1 MEIQEKSAAGD
12 LVTEID
18 RAGERAIVEGILAAR
33 ADDAILG
40 EEGTDRAGTSG
51 VRWVID
57 PLDGTA
63 SYVRGYPGYAVSI
76 GIEVDGRPAVGV
88 VQDALGRVTLGV
100 AGGGAERDGRP
111 VRPSERSTLAESVLA
126 TGFGY
131 DPEMRIR
138 EARTLA
144 ELIGHV
150 ADIRR
155 SGSAAMDLCA
165 VASGEVD
172 AYFELHLAPWDT
184 AAGAVV
190 VEAAGAVF
198 RQFEQPDGER
208 LTVASP
214 VGLLEPMLELLGD
227 TGLKVG

>member
-1 MEIQEKSAAGD
+1 
-12 LVTEID
+12 
-18 RAGERAIVEGILAAR
+18 
-33 ADDAILG
+33 
-40 EEGTDRAGTSG
+40 
-51 VRWVID
+51 
-57 PLDGTA
+57 
-63 SYVRGYPGYAVSI
+63 
-76 GIEVDGRPAVGV
+76 
-88 VQDALGRVTLGV
+88 
-100 AGGGAERDGRP
+100 
-111 VRPSERSTLAESVLA
+111 ERSTLAESILA

-138 EARTLA
+138 EARTLT
-144 ELIGHV
+144 ELIGRV

-155 SGSAAMDLCA
+155 SGSAAVDLCA
-165 VASGEVD
+165 VACGEVD

-214 VGLLEPMLELLGD
+214 VGLLEPVLGLLGD
-227 TGLKVG
+227 AGLKVSAPPRRI

>member
-1 MEIQEKSAAGD
+1 M
-12 LVTEID
+12 
-18 RAGERAIVEGILAAR
+18 
-33 ADDAILG
+33 
-40 EEGTDRAGTSG
+40 
-51 VRWVID
+51 ID

-88 VQDALGRVTLGV
+88 VEDGLGRVTVGV
-100 AGGGAERDGRP
+100 TGQGAEREGRP
-111 VRPSERSTLAESVLA
+111 VRPSQRTILAEAILA

-138 EARTLA
+138 QARTLTD
-144 ELIGHV
+144 LIGRV

-165 VASGEVD
+165 VACGEAD
-172 AYFELHLAPWDT
+172 AYYELHLAPWDT
-184 AAGAVV
+184 AAGAAVV
-190 VEAAGAVF
+190 KAAGGVF
-198 RQFEQPDGER
+198 RQFDQPDGER

-214 VGLLEPMLELLGD
+214 VGLIEALLGLLGD
-227 TGLKVG
+227 AGLKVS

>member
-1 MEIQEKSAAGD
+1 
-12 LVTEID
+12 VTEID
-18 RAGERAIVEGILAAR
+18 KAGERAIVEGIR
-33 ADDAILG
+33 ASRRNDAILG

-76 GIEVDGRPAVGV
+76 GIEVDGRAAVGV
-88 VQDALGRVTLGV
+88 VEDGLGRVTVGV
-100 AGGGAERDGRP
+100 AGEGAERDGRP
-111 VRPSERSTLAESVLA
+111 VRPSQRTNLAESVLA

-138 EARTLA
+138 EARTLTD
-144 ELIGHV
+144 LIGRV

-165 VASGEVD
+165 VACGETD
-172 AYFELHLAPWDT
+172 AYYELHLAPWDT
-184 AAGAVV
+184 AAGAAV
-190 VEAAGAVF
+190 VEAAGGVF
-198 RQFEQPDGER
+198 RQFDQPDGER

-214 VGLLEPMLELLGD
+214 VGLFEPLLGLLGD
-227 TGLKVG
+227 AGLKVS